1 MAFIGKITAPLKRA
15 VMKSTRK
22 NKSDNAVITNAFKES
37 DFKSRPKFIEAVKKQ
52 VEGTEKKAIP
62 LKKGTFKPKKPNPK
76 TEKDKGRV
84 SRKNQKEFNRLKK
97 EQEDDI
103 KASRQGTMGSRGG
116 PSAGGMQQKT
126 IKKPGSSRGK
136 RKVADPQNKL
146 RGSERASPKEL
157 ANFTYDEVQEYINK
171 GLGGDART
179 NMDVMRGRAMTKAQ
193 REEIEGMVKGGDLSI
208 QRKYGGKVKRNMG
221 GPVRGVGKA
230 MRGFGNANYSKK
242 MY

>member
-15 VMKSTRK
+15 IMKSTRK

-52 VEGTEKKAIP
+52 VEGTEKKE
-62 LKKGTFKPKKPNPK
+62 TPKKVIP
-76 TEKDKGRV
+76 
-84 SRKNQKEFNRLKK
+84 RKAKKKIVRTRKEEAELKRLIK
-97 EQEDDI
+97 EQKSDME
-103 KASRQGTMGSRGG
+103 ASKRNERGSVGG
-116 PSAGGMQQKT
+116 PSAGGRQRT
-126 IKKPGSSRGK
+126 EIKKPGSSRGK
-136 RKVADPQNKL
+136 RRVADPQNRL
-146 RGSERASPKEL
+146 RGSEKASQKEL
-157 ANFTYDEVQEYINK
+157 ANFNYDEVQEYINK

-179 NMDVMRGRAMTKAQ
+179 NMDVMRGKAMTKAQ
-193 REEIEGMVKGGDLSI
+193 RDEIEGMVKGGDLSI

-221 GPVRGVGKA
+221 GSVRGVGKA

>member
-15 VMKSTRK
+15 IMKSSRK
-22 NKSDNAVITNAFKES
+22 NRSDNAVITNAFKES

-52 VEGTEKKAIP
+52 VEGTEKKETS
-62 LKKGTFKPKKPNPK
+62 KKVVPRK
-76 TEKDKGRV
+76 EKEKIVRT
-84 SRKNQKEFNRLKK
+84 RK
-97 EQEDDI
+97 EQAELDRLIKEQKSDM
-103 KASRQGTMGSRGG
+103 KASKLNQRGSVGG
-116 PSAGGMQQKT
+116 PSAGGRQRT
-126 IKKPGSSRGK
+126 EIKKPGSLRGK
-136 RKVADPQNKL
+136 RRVADPQNRL
-146 RGSERASPKEL
+146 RGSEKASQKEL

-193 REEIEGMVKGGDLSI
+193 REEIEGMVKGGELSI
-208 QRKYGGKVKRNMG
+208 QRKHGGKVKRNMG

>member
-15 VMKSTRK
+15 IMKSTRK
-22 NKSDNAVITNAFKES
+22 NRSDNATITKAFKES

-52 VEGTEKKAIP
+52 VEGTEKKE
-62 LKKGTFKPKKPNPK
+62 TPKKVIP
-76 TEKDKGRV
+76 
-84 SRKNQKEFNRLKK
+84 RKAKKKIVRTKKEEAELKRLVK

-103 KASRQGTMGSRGG
+103 KASRLGTMGSRGG

-146 RGSERASPKEL
+146 RGSERLNPKEL
-157 ANFTYDEVQEYINK
+157 SNFTYDEAQEYYNK
-171 GLGGDART
+171 GLGVKASV
-179 NMDVMRGRAMTKAQ
+179 NMDVMRGRAMTKEQ
-193 REEIEGMVKGGDLSI
+193 RDEIEGMVKGGDLSI